1 MLLLQKKL
9 RGIARE
15 KACAVMLLEKN
26 LPCISGRES
35 LGCVTAPE
43 KLCCIAG
50 PENLRCIAA
59 PEKAAARLLLEKKP
73 ALKFTQTKL
82 RCKQMTLMLDSSWCY
97 SYPEALRVGRAI
109 EALGFEWFED
119 PLPVDDI
126 NGYVKLKQQLS
137 VPLMAT
143 ETQHGTALRT
153 ETNRAVSEKLA
164 AVAEG
169 VMSAQISVMQSALRF
184 WPEILSGRVPSV
196 LSGVAIER
204 SMQAALKPAS
214 LRVKA
219 NYKRLSRG

>member
-1 MLLLQKKL
+1 MKNRSRRL
-9 RGIARE
+9 R
-15 KACAVMLLEKN
+15 
-26 LPCISGRES
+26 PSPD
-35 LGCVTAPE
+35 TAS
-43 KLCCIAG
+43 IAG
-50 PENLRCIAA
+50 D
-59 PEKAAARLLLEKKP
+59 
-73 ALKFTQTKL
+73 
-82 RCKQMTLMLDSSWCY
+82 LMLA
-97 SYPEALRVGRAI
+97 PMVALMR
-109 EALGFEWFED
+109 L
-119 PLPVDDI
+119 
-126 NGYVKLKQQLS
+126 
-137 VPLMAT
+137 PLMAT

-196 LSGVAIER
+196 LTGVAIER

>member
-73 ALKFTQTKL
+73 ALKFTQKKL
-82 RCKQMTLMLDSSWCY
+82 RCKQMTLMLDKVT
-97 SYPEALRVGRAI
+97 P
-109 EALGFEWFED
+109 
-119 PLPVDDI
+119 
-126 NGYVKLKQQLS
+126 
-137 VPLMAT
+137 
-143 ETQHGTALRT
+143 
-153 ETNRAVSEKLA
+153 
-164 AVAEG
+164 
-169 VMSAQISVMQSALRF
+169 
-184 WPEILSGRVPSV
+184 
-196 LSGVAIER
+196 
-204 SMQAALKPAS
+204 KPAS
-214 LRVKA
+214 PL
-219 NYKRLSRG
+219 